1 MISKWQKVSPIY
13 KKGERNDPGNYQ
25 PISILPTLSKIIE
38 KHVASQLRDFL
49 QTFDL
54 LQKEQSGFR
63 QHHSCQ
69 TALTKLTDMWLK
81 DIDDGNLTGSTF
93 LDFTKAFDL
102 VDHNILIQKLGLY
115 HVDSL
120 SLKWFTSYLTNRL
133 QSVQIGDTK
142 SENLNVISGVP
153 QGSVLG
159 PLLFLLYIND
169 LPLHV
174 KHSNIDIFADD
185 TTLHSSSPDIRVIQD
200 KLSADLAE
208 INQWCLENKMKINEK
223 KTKFMLVGSNQKLSK
238 LHTRKLDLSINNF
251 QLEHVE
257 SEKLLGVY
265 IDHSLSFTKHVDFVC
280 KNISS
285 KIALLCRIKQYL
297 PLHVRKLYSNAY
309 ILPVIDYCLT
319 IYGETPQRSI

>member
-1 MISKWQKVSPIY
+1 MLHVLFQYIDTKLQENQQFKIAFIDEDGVLSILRKLNVHKSAGIDSLGPRILKLAAPVIAKPIAHLINMSIKEGIFPDDLKMAKVTPIY
-13 KKGERNDPGNYQ
+13 KKGERSDPGNYR

-102 VDHNILIQKLGLY
+102 VDHNLLIQKLGLY
-115 HVDSL
+115 HFDNC

-185 TTLHSSSPDIRVIQD
+185 ATLTQ
-200 KLSADLAE
+200 
-208 INQWCLENKMKINEK
+208 
-223 KTKFMLVGSNQKLSK
+223 LV
-238 LHTRKLDLSINNF
+238 TR
-251 QLEHVE
+251 
-257 SEKLLGVY
+257 Y
-265 IDHSLSFTKHVDFVC
+265 T
-280 KNISS
+280 
-285 KIALLCRIKQYL
+285 R
-297 PLHVRKLYSNAY
+297 YS
-309 ILPVIDYCLT
+309 
-319 IYGETPQRSI
+319 R